1 VKRPGLTDVGLV
13 AGLVAG
19 AVAHAQ
25 LYLHGYRFI
34 PAVGPGF
41 LVLTSVSV
49 ALALLILV
57 GGPGWMRV
65 GGAVVSAGA
74 LFAFTMS
81 RTVGFFGFTEE
92 GWEPQPYA
100 VLTVV
105 AEITVVV
112 LSLVT
117 LRQVRRSGG

>member
-1 VKRPGLTDVGLV
+1 MNRPRLIDLGLA
-13 AGLVAG
+13 AGLA
-19 AVAHAQ
+19 ATAIAHAR
-25 LYLHGYRFI
+25 LYVHGYRFI

-57 GGPGWMRV
+57 GAPGWLR
-65 GGAVVSAGA
+65 GGAAVVSAGA
-74 LFAFTMS
+74 LGAFALS
-81 RTVGFFGFTEE
+81 RTVGFLGFTEQ
-92 GWEPQPYA
+92 GWQPQPYA
-100 VLTVV
+100 VLTIV
-105 AEITVVV
+105 AEIAVVV